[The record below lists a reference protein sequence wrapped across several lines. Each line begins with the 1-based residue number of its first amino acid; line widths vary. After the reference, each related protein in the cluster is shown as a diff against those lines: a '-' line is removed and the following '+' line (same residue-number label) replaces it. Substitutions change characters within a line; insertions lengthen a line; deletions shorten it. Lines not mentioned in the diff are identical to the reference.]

1 MITRRFSYEP
11 MHHSDAQRLRE
22 QPIYDGHDAVIRFGR
37 FRVLPRARQLLVD
50 GRPVELGARAFDLLV
65 VLIKAA
71 GTIVPTR
78 EILNSVW
85 PATTV
90 EEANLKV
97 QMWALRRALG
107 EERDAIKT
115 VHGRGYV
122 FVSEVTTA
130 SADRVP

>member
-1 MITRRFSYEP
+1 MVTPRVSYEP

-22 QPIYDGHDAVIRFGR
+22 HPIYHTHDAVISFGR
-37 FRVLPRARQLLVD
+37 FRVPPRARELLVD